1 MRLKL
6 LSGALALAIA
16 GAAGFVSA
24 GPVEKTTV
32 KNPSSVQVDPFF
44 APIGAGVRVQG
55 PGAFTSVTA
64 AAAVFL
70 SFQTGSLSKT
80 GEGTAQLVYT
90 HSGTDT
96 HYRLFSSV
104 IGGFQ
109 FCYAKKWSNGSGDT
123 ANTLTYSVA
132 KVVDGV
138 SSVGLSGSQAIS
150 ASANSATSQQVT
162 FKPLF
167 KFTGGLLVF
176 SQGATVTTNVKSSS
190 TINNTNPSFV
200 GAANGQ
206 AIGFNFGT

>member
-1 MRLKL
+1 MRIKL
-6 LSGALALAIA
+6 LTGALALVVAV
-16 GAAGFVSA
+16 AAGFVTAS
-24 GPVEKTTV
+24 PVDKATV
-32 KNPSSVQVDPFF
+32 KNPATVQVDPFF

-70 SFQTGSLSKT
+70 SLQTGTLSKT

-96 HYRLFSSV
+96 HYRLFASV
-104 IGGFQ
+104 LGGFQ
-109 FCYAKKWSNGSGDT
+109 FCYAKKWGSGSGSC

-132 KVVDGV
+132 KTVDGV
-138 SSVGLSGSQAIS
+138 SSIGLSGSQAIG
-150 ASANSATSQQVT
+150 AAAGAVDQQVV

-176 SQGATVTTNVKSSS
+176 NSGATVTTNVKSSS
-190 TINNTNPSFV
+190 TIDNTNPSFV